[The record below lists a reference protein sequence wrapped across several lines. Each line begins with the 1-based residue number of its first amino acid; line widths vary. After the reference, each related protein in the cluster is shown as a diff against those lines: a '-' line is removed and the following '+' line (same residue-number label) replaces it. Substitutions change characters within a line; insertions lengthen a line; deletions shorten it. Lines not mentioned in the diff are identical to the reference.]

1 MTVTQT
7 SLFAYQGVKTNI
19 GAKQKIIL
27 NAIKAIQPCSD
38 VQIAEYLAYEI
49 NRVTP
54 RRGELAAMGKIVEA
68 GKVKNKYN
76 RPVNTWKIKEI

>member
-1 MTVTQT
+1 MTVTHT
-7 SLFAYQGVKTNI
+7 SLFAYRGVKTNI

-76 RPVNTWKIKEI
+76 RPVNTWKVKE

>member
-27 NAIKAIQPCSD
+27 NAIKAIQ
-38 VQIAEYLAYEI
+38 
-49 NRVTP
+49 
-54 RRGELAAMGKIVEA
+54 
-68 GKVKNKYN
+68 
-76 RPVNTWKIKEI
+76 